1 MKEII
6 LNITRKSKVL
16 IFLLLVACSA
26 DETIVNPGTIN
37 VSFTVNTEDIFAGES
52 VQFTNTSTGT
62 IDAVNWDFGDGNS
75 SNQQNPSHS
84 YASVGNYIVKLTT
97 TSSGQ
102 QKSVS
107 KELAVSISSDIN
119 GRATLKDKLNSLN
132 GKMMVCAHRAIAI
145 DKPEN
150 SLSAIQSS
158 IDNSIEMIEIDI
170 RQTKDGQ
177 LILMH
182 DATIQ
187 RTTTGTGD
195 VSNFTLQ
202 ELKQFNLE
210 KSNGSLTN
218 EKIPTL
224 KEVFDIAR
232 GKIYINLDIDDKAQF
247 TKVYDVTKQYGMLK
261 QVQFYTKDNNLIRS
275 MLAKDANLVVLPFI
289 DNETQ
294 FNAYNTTNLTIV
306 HYSDNSFNSTLIDKA
321 TEKGWSVYA
330 NVYVNTSTTPQS
342 NNNQLIDRFIFLK
355 GNVVQTDHP
364 AYIKNYLQQKNLN

>member
-6 LNITRKSKVL
+6 LNIARKSKVL
-16 IFLLLVACSA
+16 IFLLLIACSSN
-26 DETIVNPGTIN
+26 ETVENPGTIN
-37 VSFTVNTEDIFAGES
+37 VSFTVNTETIFAGES
-52 VQFTNTSTGT
+52 VQFTNTSSGN
-62 IDAVNWDFGDGNS
+62 IDSVNWDFGDGNS
-75 SNQQNPSHS
+75 SNQQNPSYT
-84 YASVGNYIVKLTT
+84 YATVGNYIVKLTAT
-97 TSSGQ
+97 YSGQ

-158 IDNSIEMIEIDI
+158 IDNAIEMIEIDI

-187 RTTTGTGD
+187 RTTNGTGD

-202 ELKQFNLE
+202 ELQQFNLE
-210 KSNGSLTN
+210 KSNGTLTN

-224 KEVFDIAR
+224 KEVFIKTR
-232 GKIYINLDIDDKAQF
+232 GKIYINLDIDNKAPF
-247 TKVYDVTKQYGMLK
+247 AKVYDLTKQYGMLK

-275 MLAKDANLVVLPFI
+275 MIAKDANLVVLPFI

-294 FNAYNTTNLTIV
+294 FNAYNTTNLTTV
-306 HYSDNSFNSTLIDKA
+306 HYSENSFNATLIDKA
-321 TEKGWSVYA
+321 KEKGWAVYA

-355 GNVVQTDHP
+355 GSVVQTDHP

>member
-6 LNITRKSKVL
+6 LNIVKQSKVFV
-16 IFLLLVACSA
+16 FLLLVACSA
-26 DETIVNPGTIN
+26 DETIVNPGTVT
-37 VSFTVNTEDIFAGES
+37 VSFSVNSEDIFAGES

-84 YASVGNYIVKLTT
+84 FTTVGNYIVKLTI

-119 GRATLKDKLNSLN
+119 GRVTLKDKLNSLN

-158 IDNSIEMIEIDI
+158 IDNAIEMIEIDI

-177 LILMH
+177 LVLMH

-187 RTTTGTGD
+187 RTTNGTGD

-202 ELKQFNLE
+202 ELQQFNLE
-210 KSNGSLTN
+210 KSNGTLTN

-224 KEVFDIAR
+224 KEVFTKTR
-232 GKIYINLDIDDKAQF
+232 GKIYINLDIDNKAPF
-247 TKVYDVTKQYGMLK
+247 TKVYDLAKQYGMLK

-275 MLAKDANLVVLPFI
+275 MIAKDATIVVLPFI

-294 FNAYNTTNLTIV
+294 FNAYNTTNLTTI
-306 HYSDNSFNSTLIDKA
+306 HYSENSFNATLIDKA
-321 TEKGWSVYA
+321 KEKGWAVYA
-330 NVYVNTSTTPQS
+330 NVYVNTSVTPQS

-355 GNVVQTDHP
+355 GSVVQTDHP